1 MTLSIT
7 LPASITV
14 TTRGVSVDVSIAS
27 LSADLVAKLA
37 LHGLVQ
43 KISDA
48 AAGALR
54 VALPKSMEES
64 TLAEAKA
71 WGKENAATVD
81 ETAKGLMQKAVDAII
96 AGTWSTRAVGSGVSK
111 ADELTVIM
119 RDIMR
124 AQVKANPKAL
134 VRYVAIDK
142 KDVVKRLAFI
152 DDLIT
157 RNLERMT
164 IAAQKVIDA
173 RAIESDGLD
182 F

>member
-14 TTRGVSVDVSIAS
+14 TTRGVSVDVPVDK

-54 VALPKSMEES
+54 AALPKVLEDA
-64 TLAEAKA
+64 TLDQAKA
-71 WGKENAATVD
+71 WGKENAAAVD
-81 ETAKGLMQKAVDAII
+81 ATAKGLMQKAVDAIA
-96 AGTWSTRAVGSGVSK
+96 AGTWSTRAAGTGNSK
-111 ADELTVIM
+111 ADELTTIM

-134 VRYVAIDK
+134 ARYAGIDK
-142 KDVVKRLAFI
+142 KDAVKKLAFI